1 MRLQSEPVSLAV
13 GDRHLQT
20 PKPEVITIYTIST
33 LSSTPAARGELLPNP
48 SKAIPPPHPLS
59 ACGCLLY
66 TLSQRLS
73 DLSYPYQPF
82 TGG

>member
-1 MRLQSEPVSLAV
+1 MRLQSEPVSLTV
-13 GDRHLQT
+13 GGRHLQV
-20 PKPEVITIYTIST
+20 PKPEVITIYTITT
-33 LSSTPAARGELLPNP
+33 LSSTPTARGELSPNP
-48 SKAIPPPHPLS
+48 SKAIQLSHPLS